1 MCTLM
6 QECIQENDEM
16 NSEMKICRQRT
27 AVFLYTSQEERVSLQ
42 SQIIYL
48 VLLLLC
54 GGPN

>member
-16 NSEMKICRQRT
+16 NSEMKICRRRR